1 MEEIGGEANA
11 IWKGWGKRKEATS
24 KGKEKENVNEKGGQ
38 GNVGKTT
45 AITGRKSEAPSS
57 SPSWF

>member
-1 MEEIGGEANA
+1 MPFGRER
-11 IWKGWGKRKEATS
+11 GKTKEPTS
-24 KGKEKENVNEKGGQ
+24 KGKEKENANKKGRQ

>member
-1 MEEIGGEANA
+1 MPFGRER
-11 IWKGWGKRKEATS
+11 GKRKEATS
-24 KGKEKENVNEKGGQ
+24 KGKEKENVNEKGRQ